1 MENNRIYPPR
11 RVMVS
16 KPFIIEKS
24 SIFFQKKS
32 RVKILGNLRWWHF
45 GTQKNERTV
54 YISDLLK
61 KYSQRHAGRDCILKT
76 GLTEIGNDK
85 GRAWIVT
92 EGSEIKSF
100 FFADFM

>member
-24 SIFFQKKS
+24 SIFFREEISGENSGESEMVAFWYTKK
-32 RVKILGNLRWWHF
+32 R
-45 GTQKNERTV
+45 KNSIHIRFARK
-54 YISDLLK
+54 D
-61 KYSQRHAGRDCILKT
+61 HAGRYCILKT

>member
-1 MENNRIYPPR
+1 
-11 RVMVS
+11 MVS

-24 SIFFQKKS
+24 SIFFREEISGENPGESEMVAFWYTKKRKNS
-32 RVKILGNLRWWHF
+32 IHIRFAEKILAK
-45 GTQKNERTV
+45 TMP
-54 YISDLLK
+54 
-61 KYSQRHAGRDCILKT
+61 AGILKT

>member
-1 MENNRIYPPR
+1 
-11 RVMVS
+11 MVS

-24 SIFFQKKS
+24 SIFFREEIS
-32 RVKILGNLRWWHF
+32 GENPGESEMVAFWY
-45 GTQKNERTV
+45 TKNERTV

-61 KYSQRHAGRDCILKT
+61 NTRKDHAGRYCILKT

>member
-1 MENNRIYPPR
+1 
-11 RVMVS
+11 MVA
-16 KPFIIEKS
+16 FWYT
-24 SIFFQKKS
+24 KK
-32 RVKILGNLRWWHF
+32 
-45 GTQKNERTV
+45 QKN
-54 YISDLLK
+54 SMHLDLLK
-61 KYSQRHAGRDCILKT
+61 KYSQRPCRQVLLSKT

>member
-1 MENNRIYPPR
+1 
-11 RVMVS
+11 MVA
-16 KPFIIEKS
+16 F
-24 SIFFQKKS
+24 
-32 RVKILGNLRWWHF
+32 WY
-45 GTQKNERTV
+45 TKNERTA

-61 KYSQRHAGRDCILKT
+61 NTRKDHAGRYCILKT

-100 FFADFM
+100 FLLILCNPYRSEASLAPRG

>member
-1 MENNRIYPPR
+1 MVAFWYTKNRKNSIHIR
-11 RVMVS
+11 
-16 KPFIIEKS
+16 FAEK
-24 SIFFQKKS
+24 ITRK
-32 RVKILGNLRWWHF
+32 
-45 GTQKNERTV
+45 
-54 YISDLLK
+54 D
-61 KYSQRHAGRDCILKT
+61 HAGRYCILKT